1 MCPAMQ
7 MKCQVCDAHSTVLAD
22 AHFLASLIAGAQLIP
37 IGTGLGIDGLPTT
50 TYQIGDAI
58 VAQATGT
65 VNVQQGASSIGC
77 ALGAD
82 GYATCSGLVG
92 GVQPFAYT
100 EPITYFGQTTGQAA
114 PMPAPTGVSL
124 DANGR
129 QTMGANLE
137 SGYIPSEPRA
147 RKNTNT
153 SLTLA
158 VSCEFVFWY
167 TQRGRTRLH
176 RKRRS

>member
-1 MCPAMQ
+1 MHTPLYLQ
-7 MKCQVCDAHSTVLAD
+7 T
-22 AHFLASLIAGAQLIP
+22 LILLPLIPGAQLIP
-37 IGTGLGIDGLPTT
+37 IGTGFGIDGLPTT

-92 GVQPFAYT
+92 GLQPFAYT
-100 EPITYFGQTTGQAA
+100 EPITYFGQTTGLAA
-114 PMPAPTGVSL
+114 PMPAPTGSPL
-124 DANGR
+124 DGNGR

-137 SGYIPSEPRA
+137 SGYTPSERKSA
-147 RKNTNT
+147 REHNYITDT
-153 SLTLA
+153 
-158 VSCEFVFWY
+158 CC
-167 TQRGRTRLH
+167 
-176 RKRRS
+176 